1 MWPASLNQI
10 LFRKIIKSNFQQIK
24 SWRIKLKK
32 KIIKMIKELAVK
44 RIKVKIE
51 IKNKLKDN

>member
-1 MWPASLNQI
+1 VTCVIKPNTIQKNHKIQFSTNQI
-10 LFRKIIKSNFQQIK
+10 LKDKIE
-24 SWRIKLKK
+24 K